1 VLYTAKCFWPGVTED
16 DLRLA
21 AAQAEREIR
30 NPSTTFRGAL
40 YLPGDEL
47 VLCLFDAASRT
58 DVKQASEQAGMPCE
72 RVIETLWV
80 APHDDEGDSTC
91 AS

>member
-1 VLYTAKCFWPGVTED
+1 MLYTAKCFWPGVTKD
-16 DLRLA
+16 DLRRA

-30 NPSTTFRGAL
+30 DPTTTFRGAL
-40 YLPGDEL
+40 YFPADEL
-47 VLCLFDAASRT
+47 VLGLFDAASRP

-72 RVIETLWV
+72 RVIETVWV
-80 APHDDEGDSTC
+80 TPHQGGDSTC